1 MKKDVFGHSRGFT
14 FIELMVVMVILG
26 ILATLIVPRIMGR
39 PEEARRLKARVQ
51 IESIETALKLYRLD
65 NGHYPTTEQG
75 LEALV
80 EAPTVGRLP
89 ISWREGGYL
98 EKGKVP
104 KDPWKNEYIYLC
116 PGVQGDCD
124 ISSYGPDGEPGG
136 EGKDADIN
144 SWELE

>member
-1 MKKDVFGHSRGFT
+1 MKKDGFGHSRGFT

-26 ILATLIVPRIMGR
+26 ILATLVVPRIMGR
-39 PEEARRLKARVQ
+39 PEEARRLKAKVQ
-51 IESIETALKLYRLD
+51 IESIETALKLYKLD
-65 NGHYPTTEQG
+65 NGYYPTTEQG

-80 EAPTVGRLP
+80 EAPAVGRLP

-116 PGVQGDCD
+116 PGVQGDYD
-124 ISSYGPDGEPGG
+124 LSSYGPDGEPGG